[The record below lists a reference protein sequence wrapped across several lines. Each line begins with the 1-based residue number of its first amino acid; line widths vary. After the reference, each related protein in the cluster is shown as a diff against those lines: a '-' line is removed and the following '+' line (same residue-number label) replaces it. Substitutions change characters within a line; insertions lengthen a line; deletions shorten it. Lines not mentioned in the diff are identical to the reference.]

1 MPSRPSPISDTERD
15 RFDGL
20 VDEAVE
26 ALPPAI
32 RRLLDEVPLI
42 VIDEPTGEMLRD
54 LGIDPG
60 DHDARGE
67 LCGLHSGTPY
77 TDPAFDAPPTLPG
90 TIHVFRRGIVTQAG
104 GWGATRD
111 DGLVFE
117 DGEADDRPPDDRVYE
132 EIMITILHEIGHQ
145 FGLDEDDLERLGY
158 Q

>member
-1 MPSRPSPISDTERD
+1 MRRRPRPIPDAERD
-15 RFDGL
+15 RFDDL
-20 VDEAVE
+20 VDEAVD

-42 VIDEPTGEMLRD
+42 VIDEATDEMLRD
-54 LGIDPG
+54 LGIDPS
-60 DHDARGE
+60 DDDARAE

-77 TDPAFDAPPTLPG
+77 TDPALDAPPSLPG
-90 TIHVFRRGIVTQAG
+90 TIHLFRRGVVSQAG
-104 GWGATRD
+104 GWGAERD

-117 DGEADDRPPDDRVYE
+117 DGEPDDRPPDDRVYE